1 VKIYAPKEGFG
12 VYGSDLPSTFYRK
25 EPSLPPEQRYYE
37 GAPPEVMRFGSA
49 WPGAN
54 FQLVDK
60 TVEIA
65 PDIHLISLISDKT
78 GTLELHELSLAINT
92 PEGMVLVVGCSHPGI
107 DKIVEAASSINPRI
121 HLIAGGLHLVVASD
135 SDTGKIVTALHDTYK
150 VQYIAPGHC
159 TGEPA
164 FTALR
169 KTFGDRYLYAGLGTT
184 LALST
189 SHN

>member
-1 VKIYAPKEGFG
+1 
-12 VYGSDLPSTFYRK
+12 
-25 EPSLPPEQRYYE
+25 
-37 GAPPEVMRFGSA
+37 
-49 WPGAN
+49 
-54 FQLVDK
+54 
-60 TVEIA
+60 
-65 PDIHLISLISDKT
+65 LISDKT

-92 PEGMVLVVGCSHPGI
+92 PDGMVLVVGCSHPGI